1 MEVPTMTQTIE
12 AVYEDGV
19 FKPLRPVSLPEH
31 QRVSIAVS
39 LPTSENSNDVLKSW
53 QKVFSGLTRE
63 EVAEVEAIALDRHNF
78 MGHGE

>member
-1 MEVPTMTQTIE
+1 MTETIE

-39 LPTSENSNDVLKSW
+39 LPTPQNTNESLRSW
-53 QKVFSGLTRE
+53 EKVFAGLTRE